1 MNHSKIVTF
10 IILLASICIL
20 AFTISSCTES
30 QSTISDA
37 DSEQEFAPEKSKLVV
52 KGGPNLVE
60 VTTGHDHD
68 YENDEHNHTFDL
80 NVDEVPEGWTR
91 FQLTNG
97 TNYDHFFLL
106 YKVPQAAIDAAEAD
120 GQTVLEHWYEKVTVP
135 FQVVWND
142 YYNGTI
148 ERNEF
153 INLLGG
159 TLFVSAPWLQE
170 AVNTG
175 GPGITAAGYTSQ
187 TTVHLTEGVYIA
199 ECYIKDDNGEFH
211 SYNGMLEMLTVTD
224 ESSKERE
231 PKATMKVS
239 ISSEDGIEN
248 PEAVRPGMHTVAIHF
263 EDQSLYESGVG
274 HNVQLVRF
282 DDGYNQTLLDE
293 LEAWID
299 WSDPNEFEDTSP
311 EGTTF
316 LGGAMEMTG
325 ESTAYY
331 TVNLKPGNYAW
342 IAEVP
347 NASDKNMLKTFSVP
361 FGRNVK

>member
-1 MNHSKIVTF
+1 MSMLV
-10 IILLASICIL
+10 
-20 AFTISSCTES
+20 FTLSSCTDS

-37 DSEQEFAPEKSKLVV
+37 ISDQEPASQTSKLVV

-68 YENDEHNHTFDL
+68 ANLHTFNL
-80 NVDEVPEGWTR
+80 NIDEVPEGWTR

-97 TNYDHFFLL
+97 THYDHFFLL
-106 YKVPQAAIDAAEAD
+106 YEVPQDAIDAADAAN
-120 GQTVLEHWYEKVTVP
+120 QSVLDHWYKSVTVP
-135 FQVVWND
+135 FQAEWNP
-142 YYNGTI
+142 YYNGSIDFAT
-148 ERNEF
+148 F
-153 INLLGG
+153 VPNLFGAVLG
-159 TLFVSAPWLQE
+159 SAPWFPN
-170 AVNTG
+170 AVTMG

-187 TTVHLTEGVYIA
+187 TTVHLEEGVYIA

-211 SYNGMLEMLTVTD
+211 SYNGMLEMLTVTG

-231 PKATMKVS
+231 PRSTFDVA

-248 PEAVRPGMHTVAIHF
+248 PEYVRPGKHTVAIHF
-263 EDQSLYESGVG
+263 GEQPQFGYEHLLG

-282 DDGYNQTLLDE
+282 DDGYDQALLDE

-299 WSDPNEFEDTSP
+299 WSVPDAFTDNSPN
-311 EGTTF
+311 GTTF

-325 ESTAYY
+325 GSTAYY
-331 TVNLKPGNYAW
+331 TVNLKPGDYAW

-347 NASDKNMLKTFSVP
+347 NASEKNMLKTFSVP
-361 FGRNVK
+361 FGGNGQ